1 MEGEGDYYT
10 PQEAAHVYREHADP
24 FKKAVL
30 WLEERG
36 GEDAVMRAFGD
47 PEPLE
52 VAWRLEMDEFK
63 RSDFAL
69 ACEGGPCS

>member
-1 MEGEGDYYT
+1 VNG
-10 PQEAAHVYREHADP
+10 YREGADL

-47 PEPLE
+47 PVPLE
-52 VAWRLEMDEFK
+52 AAWQLELSEFK
-63 RSDFAL
+63 KTLQAL
-69 ACEGGPCS
+69 AREALAAERKGAA